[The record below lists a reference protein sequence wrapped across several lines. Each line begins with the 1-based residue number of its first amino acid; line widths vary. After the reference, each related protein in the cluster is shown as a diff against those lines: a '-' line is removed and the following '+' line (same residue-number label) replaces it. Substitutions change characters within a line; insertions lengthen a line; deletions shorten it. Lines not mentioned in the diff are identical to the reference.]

1 MEFEYS
7 SDQDAFRQEF
17 REWLAASLPADLCL
31 DDPADDRVASDRETL
46 ERRRAWQK
54 AMHAAGWVGVTW
66 PKEYGGRGAGLI
78 ERVIWEEEY
87 AAARAPVLPGSMGLN
102 LVGPTIIHWGT
113 AEQQRRHLP
122 PILGADEI
130 WCQGFSEPGAGSD
143 LASLRTRAVD
153 RGDHFVVDGQK
164 VWTSGA
170 HFAHWIIL
178 LARTD
183 PRAPKHQGI
192 SCLLV
197 PMTTPGITVRPLV
210 LMTGHH
216 HFNEVFLADVVVPRA
231 NLLGPLNQG
240 WKVATTTLMYERHVA
255 GSRGQ
260 AAQIA
265 RLIALARQVPLG
277 GRPAWAHPWIRQR
290 LVQLAIDCEALKY
303 TRLRSLTRQLR
314 GEPPGPEGSI
324 LKLTGS
330 ELGVRIAEVAGE
342 LLGMHVL
349 VNRPSDA
356 VPDAPRWFNRVLAA
370 RQYTISAGTSEIQRN
385 IIGERVL
392 GLPKGGASRPPRPR
406 ERSADRRVAG
416 GRAPV

>member
-1 MEFEYS
+1 MDFEYS
-7 SDQDAFRQEF
+7 PAEEAFRKEF
-17 REWLAASLPADLCL
+17 RAWLAANLPPDLCL
-31 DDPADDRVASDRETL
+31 DDAADDRVASDRETF

-54 AMHAAGWVGVTW
+54 TMHAAGWVGITW
-66 PKEYGGRGAGLI
+66 PTEYGGRGAGLI

-87 AAARAPVLPGSMGLN
+87 AAARAPVLPGNMALN

-113 AEQQRRHLP
+113 DAQKRRHLP
-122 PILGADEI
+122 AILAADEI

-153 RGDHFVVDGQK
+153 RGDHYVVNGQK

-178 LARTD
+178 LVRTD
-183 PRAPKHQGI
+183 PDAPKHRGI

-197 PMTTPGITVRPLV
+197 PMRSPGISVRPLV

-216 HFNEVFLADVVVPRA
+216 HFNEVFFTDVAVPTA
-231 NLLGPLNQG
+231 NLLGPPNQG
-240 WKVATTTLMYERHVA
+240 WKVSTTTLMYERHSA
-255 GSRGQ
+255 GGRSH

-265 RLIALARQVPLG
+265 RLAALARRVTIDG
-277 GRPAWAHPWIRQR
+277 KPAWDQPWIRER
-290 LVQLAIDCEALKY
+290 LAQLAIDCEALKY

-330 ELGVRIAEVAGE
+330 ELGVRIADVAGE

-349 VNRPSDA
+349 VNEPSGA

-392 GLPKGGASRPPRPR
+392 GLPK
-406 ERSADRRVAG
+406 D
-416 GRAPV
+416 

>member
-1 MEFEYS
+1 MDFEYS
-7 SDQDAFRQEF
+7 PDQEAFRKEF
-17 REWLAASLPADLCL
+17 RDWLAAHLPPDLCL
-31 DDPADDRVASDRETL
+31 DDAADDRVASDRETF
-46 ERRRAWQK
+46 ERRRAWQRT
-54 AMHAAGWVGVTW
+54 MHAAGWVGITW
-66 PKEYGGRGAGLI
+66 PNEYGGHGAGLI

-102 LVGPTIIHWGT
+102 LVGPTLIHWGT
-113 AEQQRRHLP
+113 EAQKRRHLP
-122 PILGADEI
+122 PILDAEEI

-143 LASLRTRAVD
+143 LAGLRTRAVD
-153 RGDHFVVDGQK
+153 HGDHYVVNGQK

-183 PRAPKHQGI
+183 PDAGRHAGI
-192 SCLLV
+192 SCFLV
-197 PMTTPGITVRPLV
+197 PMTTPGIAVRPLV

-216 HFNEVFLADVVVPRA
+216 HFNEVFFTDVAVPKV
-231 NLLGPLNQG
+231 NLLGPPNQG
-240 WKVATTTLMYERHVA
+240 WRVATTTLMYERHSA
-255 GSRGQ
+255 GGRSH

-265 RLIALARQVPLG
+265 RLLELARRVPLD
-277 GRPAWAHPWIRQR
+277 GRPAWEHAWVRQR
-290 LVQLAIDCEALKY
+290 LAELAIDGEALKY

-392 GLPKGGASRPPRPR
+392 GLPKG
-406 ERSADRRVAG
+406 
-416 GRAPV
+416 

>member
-1 MEFEYS
+1 VDFEWAPEHES
-7 SDQDAFRQEF
+7 FRKDF
-17 REWLAASLPADLCL
+17 REWLRANLPPDLCL
-31 DDPADDRVASDRETL
+31 DDAADDRVASDRETF
-46 ERRRAWQK
+46 ERRRQWQK
-54 AMHAAGWVGVTW
+54 TMHAAGWVGVSW
-66 PKEYGGRGAGLI
+66 PTEHGGRGAGLI

-87 AAARAPVLPGSMGLN
+87 AAARAPVLPGNMGLN

-113 AEQQRRHLP
+113 EEQKRRHLP
-122 PILGADEI
+122 AILAADEV

-143 LASLRTRAVD
+143 LASLSTRAVD
-153 RGDHFVVDGQK
+153 RGDHFVVNGQK

-170 HFAHWIIL
+170 QYAHWIIL
-178 LARTD
+178 LVRTD
-183 PRAPKHQGI
+183 PAAPKHKGI

-197 PMTTPGITVRPLV
+197 PMDTPGITVRPLV

-216 HFNEVFLADVVVPRA
+216 HFNEVFFADVAVPKTA
-231 NLLGPLNQG
+231 LLGPLNEG
-240 WKVATTTLMYERHVA
+240 WKVSTTTLMHERHSA
-255 GSRGQ
+255 GGRNQ
-260 AAQIA
+260 IAQIA
-265 RLIALARQVPLG
+265 RLVALAREVPLD
-277 GRPAWAHPWIRQR
+277 GRPAWEHPAVRQR
-290 LVQLAIDCEALKY
+290 LAQLAIESEAMKY

-330 ELGVRIAEVAGE
+330 ELGVRIADAAGE

-349 VNRPSDA
+349 VNRPSPV

-392 GLPKGGASRPPRPR
+392 GLPKG
-406 ERSADRRVAG
+406 
-416 GRAPV
+416 